1 MEKITLL
8 KPFRQ
13 TETYRLVELEE
24 AVDMIRGEEY
34 RQVTENLRDS
44 YPMFQMRRLADGHVT
59 GADFLTDQLPRL
71 CFAQLQEKRNGVVLG
86 RGYNALALLEVNN
99 LTGYDEAAAIRRGA
113 GEMPQT
119 LLAFVGASGRSVKIV
134 VRGATPPQQK
144 GEERNGGQDDA
155 SSVSALPQTAE
166 ELALFHENLYERARL
181 AYNMQ
186 LGVTIEKLEPRLD
199 RICYVSYD
207 PGAVFNPLA
216 LPLYARAEKPTEA
229 LALIRPSTR
238 EADEVSPGCSRYL
251 SLYHA
256 YEFNMER
263 AADSVEG
270 MDDDDERLHRL
281 LTLLAQFCMESG
293 IPLGIAKRL
302 TYGRIRFMGGDEL
315 LVDKL
320 FGNIYRPEVVQR
332 YQEKKSMTLERYVPQ
347 ETLLTMKID
356 LFLQENYEIRKNVM
370 RGVAEFRERSGIG
383 FAYRDLTEEARNSM
397 TLRALRQGIKCW
409 DKDIRRYVNSEDI
422 ELYDPLNE
430 WLEQL
435 PHWDGKDRVE
445 ELAKRVPTTYKEW
458 PELFRLWMRSMVA
471 MWLGKGQLTGNA
483 LVPLLIGRQGCGKS
497 SFCRLLLPRD
507 LQEYYNDRIN
517 FKNEN
522 DLNLGLTSFA
532 LINLDEFD
540 RVTQRQQIVLKYL
553 VSTSDLKYR
562 PPYGKAYTQH
572 RRFASFIGTTNESQ
586 PLSDPSGSRRFVCTP
601 VSGDIDFR
609 TPLDHRQLYAQL
621 LWEINQGERYW
632 PSREQEEALIVHN
645 GDYRPVSGLQEM
657 LAAVIEKPAN
667 AGDGRWMTLGEI
679 SQMLKSR
686 FSSYKEDASTFR
698 KLGASLNRPDYRFDS
713 RHTKTG
719 AVYFVRQKT
728 E

>member
-24 AVDMIRGEEY
+24 AVEMIRGEEY

-71 CFAQLQEKRNGVVLG
+71 CFAQLQEKRNGVVVG

-166 ELALFHENLYERARL
+166 EQALFHENLYERARL

-207 PGAVFNPLA
+207 PEAVFNPLA
-216 LPLYARAEKPTEA
+216 LPLYARAEKPTDA

-270 MDDDDERLHRL
+270 MNDDDERLHRL

-435 PHWDGKDRVE
+435 PRWDGKDRVE

-497 SFCRLLLPRD
+497 SFCRMLPTGILQRPHQ
-507 LQEYYNDRIN
+507 LQER
-517 FKNEN
+517 ERPELRA
-522 DLNLGLTSFA
+522 DLLRTHQPRRVRPCHAAPADCAEVSRLHLRPEVPPSLRQGLHPA
-532 LINLDEFD
+532 PPLRLVHRHHQ
-540 RVTQRQQIVLKYL
+540 RVAAAQRPQRQPSFRLH
-553 VSTSDLKYR
+553 SRDGR
-562 PPYGKAYTQH
+562 H
-572 RRFASFIGTTNESQ
+572 RL
-586 PLSDPSGSRRFVCTP
+586 P
-601 VSGDIDFR
+601 
-609 TPLDHRQLYAQL
+609 
-621 LWEINQGERYW
+621 
-632 PSREQEEALIVHN
+632 
-645 GDYRPVSGLQEM
+645 
-657 LAAVIEKPAN
+657 LAAGPPPVVRPA
-667 AGDGRWMTLGEI
+667 AVGD
-679 SQMLKSR
+679 
-686 FSSYKEDASTFR
+686 
-698 KLGASLNRPDYRFDS
+698 
-713 RHTKTG
+713 
-719 AVYFVRQKT
+719 
-728 E
+728 